1 MQNILKKLDLI
12 DYLDSFSKLMAR
24 EKSIILEGD
33 INLHHKLISELSK
46 FDIKAPNKIENLDS
60 ALMHIQKQGIL
71 KMDDIFE
78 FIKIINYFRYLKKFS
93 FDGKLAEWI
102 DKITIPNEIVKICE
116 YFDDKANLKDGV
128 NESFDNIK
136 YAISK
141 NKEAIK
147 QNLYKIINSPKIR
160 TYLVDSQVHYINSE
174 ESLLVRGGFNH
185 VLSGSVINRSNSGF
199 FYVVPHSISDLK
211 QKQSDL
217 KNKQEEILYKIC
229 KEISSLFEKNLLF
242 LKFINKEFDRFD
254 HYQSRLFFSKINDK
268 NFILPSKNN
277 VNRLVDFCHPALHNA
292 KPISIDFTK
301 SVVMITG
308 VNAGGK
314 TMMLKSILT
323 AVFLSKYLIPYKA
336 HHDTTVTNF
345 KSINAVLDDPQSVKN
360 DISTFAGRMLEFS
373 KLFGSKNAIVGVDE
387 IELGTDSD
395 EAASLFK
402 VIIEELIQRD
412 IKVIITTHHKR
423 LAALMASNEDVEL
436 IAALY
441 DEENRR
447 PTYEF
452 LQGTIGRSYAFE
464 TASRY
469 GIPQN
474 VVNRAKEVYGDDKD
488 KLNELIERSSSLE
501 REYKQ
506 KIAKLDEEIANMQ
519 RISGNL
525 KDQKEKLDEHI
536 YSEKSKLHK
545 EYNDAR
551 DEAKKAI
558 KAKLVSESHQH
569 LNIAHKKAVEI
580 KTEKIQEPVVL
591 NVGDRVKYRNTK
603 GVIVSI
609 KGTKAFIENDMGMK
623 VQVVLA
629 DLSRSGNPPPPKIP
643 TKKATV
649 TIQRPESASIKLDLH
664 GQRAEEALENLDK
677 FLSDALLSGFEEVLV
692 YHGIGTGKLAFA
704 VKEYLKKHPKVRGF
718 EDAHPSSGGF
728 GAKVIKL

>member
-360 DISTFAGRMLEFS
+360 DISTFAGRMVEFS

-677 FLSDALLSGFEEVLV
+677 FLSDALLSGFEDVLV

>member
-78 FIKIINYFRYLKKFS
+78 FIKMINYFRYLKKFS

>member
-1 MQNILKKLDLI
+1 M
-12 DYLDSFSKLMAR
+12 
-24 EKSIILEGD
+24 
-33 INLHHKLISELSK
+33 
-46 FDIKAPNKIENLDS
+46 
-60 ALMHIQKQGIL
+60 
-71 KMDDIFE
+71 
-78 FIKIINYFRYLKKFS
+78 
-93 FDGKLAEWI
+93 
-102 DKITIPNEIVKICE
+102 V
-116 YFDDKANLKDGV
+116 
-128 NESFDNIK
+128 
-136 YAISK
+136 
-141 NKEAIK
+141 
-147 QNLYKIINSPKIR
+147 
-160 TYLVDSQVHYINSE
+160 
-174 ESLLVRGGFNH
+174 
-185 VLSGSVINRSNSGF
+185 
-199 FYVVPHSISDLK
+199 
-211 QKQSDL
+211 
-217 KNKQEEILYKIC
+217 
-229 KEISSLFEKNLLF
+229 
-242 LKFINKEFDRFD
+242 
-254 HYQSRLFFSKINDK
+254 
-268 NFILPSKNN
+268 
-277 VNRLVDFCHPALHNA
+277 
-292 KPISIDFTK
+292 
-301 SVVMITG
+301 
-308 VNAGGK
+308 
-314 TMMLKSILT
+314 
-323 AVFLSKYLIPYKA
+323 
-336 HHDTTVTNF
+336 
-345 KSINAVLDDPQSVKN
+345 
-360 DISTFAGRMLEFS
+360 EFS

>member
-12 DYLDSFSKLMAR
+12 DYIESFSKLMAR
-24 EKSIILEGD
+24 EKSIVLEGD
-33 INLHHKLISELSK
+33 INLHYKLINELSK
-46 FDIKAPNKIENLDS
+46 FDFKAPLKTENLDS
-60 ALMHIQKQGIL
+60 ALMHIQKQGVL
-71 KMDDIFE
+71 KIYEIFE
-78 FIKIINYFRYLKKFS
+78 FIKIINYFRYLKRFN
-93 FDGKLAEWI
+93 FDGKMLEWM
-102 DKITIPNEIVKICE
+102 DKIIIPNEVLKVSD
-116 YFDDKANLKDGV
+116 YFDEKSNLKDGV
-128 NESFDNIK
+128 DEDFDNIK

-147 QNLYKIINSPKIR
+147 QSLYKIINSSKIR
-160 TYLVDSQVHYINSE
+160 TYLVDSQVHYINGE
-174 ESLLVRGGFNH
+174 EALLVRGGFNH
-185 VLSGSVINRSNSGF
+185 VLSGSVIDRSNSGF
-199 FYVVPHSISDLK
+199 FYVVPHSISELK
-211 QKQSDL
+211 QKQNDL

-229 KEISSLFEKNLLF
+229 KEISSVFEKNLLF
-242 LKFINKEFDRFD
+242 LKFLNKEFDRFD
-254 HYQSRLFFSKINDK
+254 HYQARLFFAKAGDK
-268 NFILPSKNN
+268 NFILPSKGTTNK
-277 VNRLVDFCHPALHNA
+277 LVDFCHPALHNP
-292 KPISIDFTK
+292 KPISIDFSK

-314 TMMLKSILT
+314 TMMLKSILS
-323 AVFLSKYLIPYKA
+323 AVFLSKYLLPYKA
-336 HHDTTVTNF
+336 HHDTVVSNF

-360 DISTFAGRMLEFS
+360 DISTFAGRMVEFS
-373 KLFGSKNAIVGVDE
+373 KLFASKNAIVGVDE

-402 VIIEELIQRD
+402 VIIEDLIQRD

-423 LAALMASNEDVEL
+423 LAALMASNENVEL

-441 DEENRR
+441 DEENQK

-469 GIPQN
+469 GIPFS
-474 VVNRAKEVYGDDKD
+474 VVKRAKEVYGDDKD

-519 RISGNL
+519 RITSNL

-545 EYNDAR
+545 EYSDAR

-569 LNIAHKKAVEI
+569 LNIAHKKATEI
-580 KTEKIQEPVVL
+580 KVEKVQEAVEL
-591 NVGDRVKYRNTK
+591 GVGDRIKYRNTK
-603 GVIVSI
+603 GTIVSI
-609 KGTKAFIENDMGMK
+609 KGNKAFIENDAGMK
-623 VQVVLA
+623 LQVMLS
-629 DLSRSGNPPPPKIP
+629 DLSRSGNPPPPKV

-649 TIQRPESASIKLDLH
+649 TVQRPDSGNIKLDLH

-677 FLSDALLSGFEEVLV
+677 FLSDALIAGFEEVLV

-704 VKEYLKKHPKVRGF
+704 VKEYLKKHPRVKGF

-728 GAKVIKL
+728 GAKVVKL

>member
-360 DISTFAGRMLEFS
+360 DISTFAGRMVEFS

-677 FLSDALLSGFEEVLV
+677 FLSDALLSGFEEVSV